1 MNGFEERDATA
12 QDALIADADQRQNNV
27 GQDGAERAQAVGDI
41 EKRRNYML
49 GIATSGMFIALM
61 IISAFIKIPI
71 GTIPITL
78 QLMVANVCC
87 LLLGKKWGTISVV
100 LYIVLGLLGLP
111 IFAGGGGFAYFLQP
125 SFGFIIGFA
134 VGGFFAALFREKLG
148 KTNFSAYM
156 SASLLNILIIDIVGL
171 VYGAVIMYGYNHS
184 AMTAW
189 KFLMTFLI
197 PFIPFDIAKGAI
209 GSIVCVKV
217 NKFCKL
223 Y

>member
-27 GQDGAERAQAVGDI
+27 GQDGAERAQAVGNI

-49 GIATSGMFIALM
+49 GIATSGMFIAL
-61 IISAFIKIPI
+61 
-71 GTIPITL
+71 
-78 QLMVANVCC
+78 
-87 LLLGKKWGTISVV
+87 KWGTISVV

-156 SASLLNILIIDIVGL
+156 LASLLNILIIDIVGL